1 MNGEIK
7 NFTQRFVLLCTC
19 AGLTLVVGG
28 FGVGEAAD
36 PSKGTNSPT
45 AITSETPSAASKEAD
60 KGELLP
66 EHRVIF
72 GTVEAITGEQIKVDT
87 GELQPRFLSLKIAKD
102 KGLPEIKPGDRLEI
116 TLNDN
121 NAPVD
126 YHPVGG
132 GSQHKVVRGE
142 LVTPL
147 IVGQDRA
154 LIRTETGKEE
164 SYAVAGAAKSKLAAM
179 PVGSKVLLFLDESNK
194 IADATFGSEEAVER
208 RQSEARKGEIT
219 ISPAKGAH
227 LRIVGTVVKPLKMN
241 RVSIK
246 KENGKEE
253 TYEVREAAQEKL
265 SQVQTGEL
273 IILLMDEENKVIE
286 VAKPET
292 KEKG

>member
-7 NFTQRFVLLCTC
+7 NFTQRFLLLCTY
-19 AGLTLVVGG
+19 AGFTLLAGNFAVCD
-28 FGVGEAAD
+28 AAE
-36 PSKGTNSPT
+36 PSKRTTSPK
-45 AITSETPSAASKEAD
+45 AITSETPTAATKEDD

-72 GTVEAITGEQIKVDT
+72 GTVEAITGEQIRVNT

-126 YHPVGG
+126 YHSVGG
-132 GSQHKVVRGE
+132 DSQHKVVRGE

-147 IVGQDRA
+147 VVGQDRA

-164 SYAVAGAAKSKLAAM
+164 SYALTGAAKSKLAAM
-179 PVGSKVLLFLDESNK
+179 PVGSEVLFFLDESNK
-194 IADATFGSEEAVER
+194 IADATFGSQEAVER
-208 RQSEARKGEIT
+208 RQSESRKGEVT

-227 LRIVGTVVKPLKMN
+227 VRVVGTVVKPLKMN

-286 VAKPET
+286 VAKPEN
-292 KEKG
+292 KKKG

>member
-7 NFTQRFVLLCTC
+7 NFTQRFLLLCTY
-19 AGLTLVVGG
+19 AGFTLLAGNFAVCD
-28 FGVGEAAD
+28 AAE
-36 PSKGTNSPT
+36 PSKRTTSPK
-45 AITSETPSAASKEAD
+45 AITSETPTAASKEAD

-72 GTVEAITGEQIKVDT
+72 GTVEAITGEQIRVNT

-126 YHPVGG
+126 YHSVGG
-132 GSQHKVVRGE
+132 DSQHKVVRGE

-147 IVGQDRA
+147 VVGQDRA
-154 LIRTETGKEE
+154 LIRTEAGKEE
-164 SYAVAGAAKSKLAAM
+164 SYEVTGAAKSKLAAM
-179 PVGSKVLLFLDESNK
+179 PVGSEVLFFLDESNK
-194 IADATFGSEEAVER
+194 IADATFGSQEAVER
-208 RQSEARKGEIT
+208 RQSESRKGEVT

-227 LRIVGTVVKPLKMN
+227 VRVVGTVVKPLKMN

-246 KENGKEE
+246 KDDGKEE

-286 VAKPET
+286 VAKPEN
-292 KEKG
+292 KKKG

>member
-7 NFTQRFVLLCTC
+7 RFTQRIVLLCTC
-19 AGLTLVVGG
+19 AGLTLVAGT
-28 FGVGEAAD
+28 FGVCEAAE
-36 PSKGTNSPT
+36 PSNRTSSPKG
-45 AITSETPSAASKEAD
+45 ITSEAPAAAGTQAD
-60 KGELLP
+60 KGGLLP

-72 GTVEAITGEQIKVDT
+72 GTVESIAGEEIKVDT

-126 YHPVGG
+126 FHPVGG

-164 SYAVAGAAKSKLAAM
+164 SYELTAPAKSKLAAM
-179 PVGSKVLLFLDESNK
+179 PVGSKVLFFLDESNK

-208 RQSEARKGEIT
+208 RQREATKGEVT
-219 ISPAKGAH
+219 TSPAKGAH
-227 LRIVGTVVKPLKMN
+227 LRVVGTVLKPLKMN

-253 TYEVREAAQEKL
+253 TYEVRDAAQEKL
-265 SQVQTGEL
+265 SKVQAGEL
-273 IILLMDEENKVIE
+273 IILLMDDENKVIE
-286 VAKPET
+286 VAKPED
-292 KEKG
+292 KKKG

>member
-7 NFTQRFVLLCTC
+7 TFTQRFVLVCTC
-19 AGLTLVVGG
+19 AGITLIAGT
-28 FGVGEAAD
+28 FGICEAAE
-36 PSKGTNSPT
+36 PSNRTNTPKDMTSVSPSGT
-45 AITSETPSAASKEAD
+45 SKEHD
-60 KGELLP
+60 KTDLLP
-66 EHRVIF
+66 GHRVIF
-72 GTVEAITGEQIKVDT
+72 GTVEAIAGEQIQVNT
-87 GELQPRFLSLKIAKD
+87 GELQPRFLSLKIAKE
-102 KGLPEIKPGDRLEI
+102 KGLAEIKPGDRLEI

-126 YHPVGG
+126 YHHVGG
-132 GSQHKVVRGE
+132 DSQHKVVRGR

-164 SYAVAGAAKSKLAAM
+164 SYEVTAVAKGKLAAM
-179 PVGSKVLLFLDESNK
+179 PIGAEVLFFLDESNK
-194 IADATFGSEEAVER
+194 IADAAFGSQEALER
-208 RQSEARKGEIT
+208 RRSEARKGEVT
-219 ISPAKGAH
+219 LSPAKGAH
-227 LRIVGTVVKPLKMN
+227 VRIVGTVVNPLKMN

-265 SQVQTGEL
+265 AQVRAGEL

-286 VAKPET
+286 VAQPES
-292 KEKG
+292 KKKG

>member
-1 MNGEIK
+1 MTSESPSG
-7 NFTQRFVLLCTC
+7 
-19 AGLTLVVGG
+19 
-28 FGVGEAAD
+28 
-36 PSKGTNSPT
+36 PSK
-45 AITSETPSAASKEAD
+45 ELD
-60 KGELLP
+60 KKDLLP

-72 GTVEAITGEQIKVDT
+72 GTVESIAGEEIKVNT

-126 YHPVGG
+126 FHPVGG

-164 SYAVAGAAKSKLAAM
+164 SYEVTAPAKSKLAAM
-179 PVGSKVLLFLDESNK
+179 PVGSKVLFFLDETNK
-194 IADATFGSEEAVER
+194 IADATFGSEEALER
-208 RQSEARKGEIT
+208 RQSEATKGAVT
-219 ISPAKGAH
+219 TSPAKGAH
-227 LRIVGTVVKPLKMN
+227 VRIVGTVVKPLKMN

-253 TYEVREAAQEKL
+253 SYEVREAAQEKL
-265 SQVQTGEL
+265 AQVQAGEL

-286 VAKPET
+286 VAKPES
-292 KEKG
+292 KKKG

>member
-1 MNGEIK
+1 MNGEIN
-7 NFTQRFVLLCTC
+7 NFTRRIVFLSAC
-19 AGLTLVVGG
+19 GLTLVAGA
-28 FGVGEAAD
+28 FGPCVAAE
-36 PSKGTNSPT
+36 PSSRTNSPKG
-45 AITSETPSAASKEAD
+45 ITSETPPAASKQAE
-60 KGELLP
+60 KGDLLP
-66 EHRVIF
+66 EHRIIF
-72 GTVEAITGEQIKVDT
+72 GTVEAIAGEQIKVDT

-126 YHPVGG
+126 YHPVGA

-142 LVTPL
+142 LVSPL

-164 SYAVAGAAKSKLAAM
+164 SYEVTGPAKSKLAAM
-179 PVGSKVLLFLDESNK
+179 PVGSKVLFFFDESNK

-253 TYEVREAAQEKL
+253 TYEVRDAAQEKL
-265 SQVQTGEL
+265 SQVQAGEL
-273 IILLMDEENKVIE
+273 IILLMDDENKVIE
-286 VAKPET
+286 VAKPES
-292 KEKG
+292 KKKG